1 MNAFWLKWR
10 LTLGLLVGGALHALS
25 FAPDPLPQWALSPLQ
40 LCTMAWL
47 VTAVWRAPSGLYA
60 ARRAWIFALAYF
72 VVGLYWLTISMHVY
86 GYMPLPLAIAALI
99 ALSAYLALFASLAAW
114 LVHKVKAL
122 PSHAAAHSTHG
133 STAVATTATTTATA
147 TTSTRSTTSPAST
160 VIIAALAWASA
171 WTLAE
176 WLRATLLTGF
186 PWLNTGYAHV
196 DSAFVGWASILGL
209 YGVTFA
215 TAFTAAAIAAL
226 VGIRYPAGTTTVSTD
241 PTNPPTQTKRAL
253 VGVIALA
260 IALVG
265 WGLSQIS
272 WSTPTGTPL
281 VVRLVQG
288 NIDQGIKFTPDR
300 LYSVIQEHL
309 RLADTPVPPGS
320 PQPQVVLL
328 PETAMAVFQHQIAP
342 AAWQAWVDIAK
353 RQNSTI
359 LMGAALFDQ
368 RTGTYTNSVI
378 GLNGTTTAQ
387 QLFQGTVTQRYDKH
401 HLVPFG
407 EFVPLGFRWFVDLMS
422 IPLGDFTRGSTTQQP
437 FAIDGQYLAPN
448 ICYEDVFGEELL
460 PAVRGGSQ
468 TKPDGATILANF
480 SNLAWFGDSWALRQH
495 WQMSRMRAI
504 EVSRPMLRATN
515 TGATGLIDHRGRDV
529 AQLPPNRLGVL
540 DTTVQGQKGLTP
552 YTLTGNGL
560 ILGFAILLLIGIGLR
575 GRRR

>member
-1 MNAFWLKWR
+1 VNMLWLKWR
-10 LTLGLLVGGALHALS
+10 LALGLLMGGALHALS

-47 VTAVWRAPSGLYA
+47 VTAVWRAPNGLYA
-60 ARRAWIFALAYF
+60 ARRAWLFALGYF

-114 LVHKVKAL
+114 CVHAIKAL
-122 PSHAAAHSTHG
+122 PSR
-133 STAVATTATTTATA
+133 AVAPLNVAT
-147 TTSTRSTTSPAST
+147 SS
-160 VIIAALAWASA
+160 IIAAFAWASA
-171 WTLAE
+171 WTLSE
-176 WLRATLLTGF
+176 WLRATLFTGF

-196 DSAFVGWASILGL
+196 DSWFIGWASVLGL
-209 YGVTFA
+209 YGVTFV
-215 TAFTAAAIAAL
+215 TAFSAAAIAAL
-226 VGIRYPAGTTTVSTD
+226 VGIRYVPRFTQTTQQSSTD
-241 PTNPPTQTKRAL
+241 SNNSPSQAKRAL
-253 VGVIALA
+253 VGVIALGF
-260 IALVG
+260 ALGG
-265 WGLSQIS
+265 WGLSQIR
-272 WSTPTGTPL
+272 WSTPVGTPL

-309 RLADTPVPPGS
+309 RLADAPVPPGS
-320 PQPQVVLL
+320 PPPQIVLL

-342 AAWQAWVDIAK
+342 AAWQAWIEIAK

-368 RTGTYTNSVI
+368 RAGSYTNSVLA
-378 GLNGTTTAQ
+378 LNGTTTPQ
-387 QLFQGTVTQRYDKH
+387 QLAEGTVPQRYNKH

-437 FAIDGQYLAPN
+437 FAINGQYLAPN

-460 PAVRGGSQ
+460 PAVRGLSKS
-468 TKPDGATILANF
+468 TPDGATILANF

-529 AQLPPNRLGVL
+529 AQLPPNRIGVL
-540 DTTVQGQKGLTP
+540 DTSVQGQQGLTP
-552 YTLTGNGL
+552 YTRSGNGI
-560 ILGFAILLLIGIGLR
+560 ILGIALLLLIASGLL